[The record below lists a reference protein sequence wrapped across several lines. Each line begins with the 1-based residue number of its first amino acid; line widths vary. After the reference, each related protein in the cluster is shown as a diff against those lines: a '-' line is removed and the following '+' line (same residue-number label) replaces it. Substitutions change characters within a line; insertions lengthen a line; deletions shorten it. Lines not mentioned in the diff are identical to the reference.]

1 MMDTAGIDG
10 VLLEIFDE
18 LRVAR
23 NKHPLW
29 PDDLVHGA
37 AIVAEQAGGLTKAC
51 LQIESKELPRERAR
65 QEAKQVAVTAIR
77 FILNGDA
84 MACWNVTKHPDGNE
98 ES

>member
-1 MMDTAGIDG
+1 MDRAGIDG
-10 VLLEIFDE
+10 VVLEIFDE
-18 LRVAR
+18 LQVAR
-23 NKHPLW
+23 SKHPLW

-51 LQIESKELPRERAR
+51 LAIESNEQAKERTR

-84 MACWNVTKHPDGNE
+84 MGCWRVTKHPDGNE
-98 ES
+98 EA